1 MYIPKTVLDV
11 TVKDQDGNTVFSR
24 QKEYT
29 VNYLWL
35 EGGKEVPLKNWDITA
50 QEHFEQGI
58 QPGDTDSQTFVI
70 PLTEETRSVDVEATF
85 TFVYEKGKEAQFHRV
100 KKTVVFTGQ

>member
-1 MYIPKTVLDV
+1 V
-11 TVKDQDGNTVFSR
+11 TVKDQNGKTVFSR

-29 VNYLWL
+29 LNYLWL

-58 QPGDTDSQTFVI
+58 EPLDTDSHTFVI
-70 PLTEETRSVDVEATF
+70 PLTEDTSSVEVEAIF
-85 TFVYEKGKEAQFHRV
+85 TYVYEKGKTATVARAN
-100 KKTVVFTGQ
+100 KKVELTKQ